1 MSATIRLTMAQALVR
16 YLSVLRTEEGE
27 PVFGGRPIFQ
37 EPSRRWLA
45 GELDDTGLIAAVRAN
60 FEQLISLWQRTRNR
74 LERAA

>member
-27 PVFGGRPIFQ
+27 PVFGG
-37 EPSRRWLA
+37 
-45 GELDDTGLIAAVRAN
+45 
-60 FEQLISLWQRTRNR
+60 QRTRNR